1 MSAFEWTNLPEGI
14 TQVTNHPQKLIGGS
28 DLSAGVYNMTLRAH
42 NYVGMAK
49 TTISLVVTADYTNS
63 SSTQFNDTEYTVRT
77 RQSGEFTN
85 LVKATTSA
93 MPAHSYSLWF
103 KPNTSTGQ
111 NQSIFYGVSQF
122 DTFIGT
128 SYIDLR
134 WLGNSSYK
142 TKT

>member
-1 MSAFEWTNLPEGI
+1 
-14 TQVTNHPQKLIGGS
+14 
-28 DLSAGVYNMTLRAH
+28 
-42 NYVGMAK
+42 
-49 TTISLVVTADYTNS
+49 
-63 SSTQFNDTEYTVRT
+63 
-77 RQSGEFTN
+77 
-85 LVKATTSA
+85 

-134 WLGNSSYK
+134 WLGNSPLQDKDLDYSILFQEVVIDYPYSHLWDQFPLVVGIILL
-142 TKT
+142 